1 LLGICSSG
9 HEQDFVPSVPSGTG
23 TPPPQPPG
31 LNGGAFGQFSY
42 SRCQRA
48 LSKKEHKKN
57 IVFGLLNVKAVIV
70 ETWSEFRIAVQA
82 LSVGVVS
89 VQFG

>member
-48 LSKKEHKKN
+48 LLVEEHKQN
-57 IVFGLLNVKAVIV
+57 IIFAMLIVKEVKYGKLV
-70 ETWSEFRIAVQA
+70 
-82 LSVGVVS
+82 
-89 VQFG
+89 

>member
-1 LLGICSSG
+1 M
-9 HEQDFVPSVPSGTG
+9 
-23 TPPPQPPG
+23 
-31 LNGGAFGQFSY
+31 
-42 SRCQRA
+42 
-48 LSKKEHKKN
+48 SKSIIEKVHKQN
-57 IVFGLLNVKAVIV
+57 IVFSLLNVKAVIV